1 MNESTYRTEL
11 LLGKEG
17 IEKLKNAHV
26 AVFGIGGVGSFAV
39 EAIARAG
46 VGKISLIDKDIVDI
60 TNINRQLLADFT
72 TIGLIKTEVMKKR
85 ILAINPLC
93 IVNDYNIFFNEE
105 SYSIFFEKQSY
116 DYIIDAIDTVAS
128 KIFLINSA
136 YKNNIPIISSMG
148 MGNKLQPTMIEVADI
163 HKTSVCP
170 LARIIRKEA
179 KEKRIKKLKV
189 VYSKELPIKINNP
202 SNTKLVGSVSFVPSC
217 AGLIIAGEVIKDI
230 VNKKTVS
237 N

>member
-46 VGKISLIDKDIVDI
+46 VGKISIIDKDIVDI

-72 TIGLIKTEVMKKR
+72 TIGLIKTDVMKKR
-85 ILAINPLC
+85 ILTINPHC
-93 IVNDYNIFFNEE
+93 IVNDYNLFFNEE
-105 SYSIFFEKQSY
+105 SYSIFFENQSY

-148 MGNKLQPTMIEVADI
+148 MGNKLQPTMIEVANI

-189 VYSKELPIKINNP
+189 VYSKEIPIKINNP
-202 SNTKLVGSVSFVPSC
+202 SKTKLVGSVSFVPSC